1 MKSACFTGHRNI
13 QGNPAE
19 LEKRLYTELEKAIKE
34 WGITEYYNG
43 AALGWDLFS
52 ARVVLKLK
60 KVYPQVKLHLIL
72 PCSPE
77 EQTADWSDEQCSE
90 YMSILSAAD
99 SVEQTSEHYYNGCM
113 KVRNARLVELAD
125 CCYCYLNPNRK
136 RSGTGQTV
144 RMAQKK
150 NIMVV
155 NFYDLDQV
163 KKVYDEA
170 LL

>member
-1 MKSACFTGHRNI
+1 MRSACFTGHRNLTGDI
-13 QGNPAE
+13 DE
-19 LEKRLYTELEKAIKE
+19 LEKQVHKELEKAIIE
-34 WGITEYYNG
+34 LGITDYYNG
-43 AALGWDLFS
+43 AALGWDLFC
-52 ARVVLKLK
+52 AAIVLKLK
-60 KVYPQVKLHLIL
+60 KAYPQVKLHMIL

-77 EQTADWSDEQCSE
+77 EQTKDWSEEQRSE

-99 SVEQTSEHYYNGCM
+99 SIEQTSEHYYDGCM

-125 CCYCYLNPNRK
+125 CCFCYYNSNRK

-155 NFYDLDQV
+155 NFY
-163 KKVYDEA
+163 KSI
-170 LL
+170 